1 MIGIS
6 NWNRSSVASRRRSV
20 TLACKLA
27 LAVSTVSALLASPV
41 HADEITF
48 AGYGGAYQAALSKA
62 VLQPVAKELGISIH
76 EDTTGGLVDI
86 RAQVQA
92 KAVEWDIAETTI
104 DQCARGQNEGLFEPL
119 DYKIIDK
126 SGIPADVAQASYISN
141 NFYSDVLAWNKAKF
155 AADPPKT
162 WADFWNV
169 KKYPGRR
176 SLRSDPAEVLEI
188 ALMADGV
195 SPDKVYPIDID
206 RAFASLDKIKPYI
219 STWWTSGAQSQQ
231 LVTDGEVDLIGIWNG
246 RISTAIHGGANWN
259 FTFNQGVLV
268 PECFVIPKGAPHKD
282 LAMKAIALS
291 VSPKIVA
298 NLPKYI
304 DYGPSNAKA
313 YENGLISPQL
323 AATLNTSPQNAAE
336 QVRLRGAWWAE
347 NGAKVQERWS
357 NFINQ

>member
-1 MIGIS
+1 MVDTS
-6 NWNRSSVASRRRSV
+6 NWGRANIGGRRFSVV
-20 TLACKLA
+20 FACQLA
-27 LAVSTVSALLASPV
+27 LAVSSAHALLASSV
-41 HADEITF
+41 QAAEITF
-48 AGYGGAYQAALSKA
+48 AGYGGAYQDALSKA

-76 EDTTGGLVDI
+76 EDTTAGLVDI
-86 RAQVQA
+86 RAQVQSN
-92 KAVEWDIAETTI
+92 AVEWDIAETTI

-119 DYKIIDK
+119 DYKVIDK

-155 AADPPKT
+155 GTDPPKT

-169 KKYPGRR
+169 KKYAGRR

-195 SPDKVYPIDID
+195 TPDKVYPLDID
-206 RAFASLDKIKPYI
+206 RAFASLEKIKPYI

-246 RISTAIHGGANWN
+246 RISTAMHGGANWD
-259 FTFNQGVLV
+259 FTFDQGVLV

-291 VSPKIVA
+291 VSPQIVA

-313 YENGLISPQL
+313 YENGLISPQV
-323 AATLNTSPQNAAE
+323 AATLNTFPQNAAK
-336 QVRLRGAWWAE
+336 QVQLRGAWWAD

-357 NFINQ
+357 NFMNQ